1 MGTLVPPVTWRRKDA
16 YHTALAYTRTVFEV
30 KPDLDRFPRP
40 VYEVARA
47 GSFRIVDTPMPSDTW
62 GVLVERIIH
71 LTTGMGP
78 IKARF
83 TVCHELGH
91 ALLATDCG
99 GDRDAVIEAEA
110 SAFASGLLMPHDA
123 VRAFMDESFM
133 ALQVLPI
140 DDWAQEEHA
149 FKTVTKMRRRFGAS
163 LQTVLQTL
171 VDMGAVAAH
180 EAWVSLHE
188 VETPY
193 RSALSRM
200 GKSGR
205 TGEADSP

>member
-1 MGTLVPPVTWRRKDA
+1 MSTHAPAVPWRRKDA
-16 YHTALAYTRTVFEV
+16 YHTALAYTRAVFEL

-47 GSFRIVDTPMPSDTW
+47 GSFRIVDAPMPEDTW

-71 LTTGMGP
+71 LATGMGP
-78 IKARF
+78 VKARF

-99 GDRDAVIEAEA
+99 QSDDPMVESEA

-123 VRAFMDESFM
+123 VRAFMDDSFM
-133 ALQVLPI
+133 ALQVLPVEG
-140 DDWAQEEHA
+140 WASEEQR
-149 FKTVTKMRRRFGAS
+149 FGTVTRMRRHFGTS

-171 VDMGAVAAH
+171 VDMGAVEGREPWA
-180 EAWVSLHE
+180 SLHE
-188 VETPY
+188 ADAAY
-193 RSALSRM
+193 RSSLARLR
-200 GKSGR
+200 R
-205 TGEADSP
+205 